1 MYREKGTVVWN
12 EAETDVPFRGIA
24 RSFSENNFT
33 SLGRSKTGSP
43 QWVVPAGWL
52 LGGRRP

>member
-24 RSFSENNFT
+24 RSFSENNLT
-33 SLGRSKTGSP
+33 PL
-43 QWVVPAGWL
+43 
-52 LGGRRP
+52 RPVKKEPPSA